1 MADLHCALKLSVLLK
16 KKNLTTAHKLRQDLV
31 LTVHFDEENSK
42 QYSSD
47 MRTFVPAEFFLV
59 TIRSSLMYQKT
70 IQTDSSSKWVFMV
83 AITETVV
90 KKNIKK
96 PNKVISYSGKRG
108 IYFKIYMKCV
118 CMCKSKVCCIF
129 MQPVLMWSSGKQV
142 VQKK

>member
-16 KKNLTTAHKLRQDLV
+16 KKKLTTAHELRQDLV

-70 IQTDSSSKWVFMV
+70 IQMETSFKWVFMV
-83 AITETVV
+83 AITETVE
-90 KKNIKK
+90 KT
-96 PNKVISYSGKRG
+96 
-108 IYFKIYMKCV
+108 
-118 CMCKSKVCCIF
+118 
-129 MQPVLMWSSGKQV
+129 
-142 VQKK
+142 